1 MRRREFLNSKRY
13 GRRIELGACEQRA
26 TAGANPAVP
35 EPATF
40 LQIILVPAIVT
51 TWGRWGV
58 AGFKTHRHVRLV
70 NNEERFIDHG
80 AAIVDK
86 TGLNLA
92 AEQVWRGLLGD
103 CNVQPLMCV
112 TLRWVIESIP
122 ICCGWVFWAFVD
134 DALVRK
140 ID

>member
-1 MRRREFLNSKRY
+1 MARSSILLAFSASALTVALK
-13 GRRIELGACEQRA
+13 LGAE
-26 TAGANPAVP
+26 
-35 EPATF
+35 
-40 LQIILVPAIVT
+40 
-51 TWGRWGV
+51 
-58 AGFKTHRHVRLV
+58 
-70 NNEERFIDHG
+70 NEERFIDHG

-112 TLRWVIESIP
+112 TLRWVIESNP
-122 ICCGWVFWAFVD
+122 ICCGWVFWAFID

-140 ID
+140 IDSARHGAEHFPAGRPARKRTTGSDGLEVES